1 MQVAERDLEVAV
13 AARKRL
19 EQNLAELQ
27 DNASEAA
34 NEVLVQIKLLLFP
47 IAQKLLNESVILKK
61 RLTMNLRL
69 LDLLTDDE
77 HRNDQPSFRNDLRG
91 MRASERRN
99 EVLSALRAELQ
110 HLTFSAPPD
119 VLNELTLWKSAL
131 TALRSDPQAELPK
144 V

>member
-1 MQVAERDLEVAV
+1 LEDA
-13 AARKRL
+13 
-19 EQNLAELQ
+19 
-27 DNASEAA
+27 ASECQ
-34 NEVLVQIKLLLFP
+34 NDVLIEVKLLLFP

-91 MRASERRN
+91 MRGSERRN
-99 EVLSALRAELQ
+99 EVLSALRAELE
-110 HLTFSAPPD
+110 HLTFSAPPHE
-119 VLNELTLWKSAL
+119 LNELTLCKSAL